1 MEISASRLNLALG
14 GSKIDVMNFLNE
26 IANRYPDAISFAP
39 GRPREDLF
47 EVAKSISCIE
57 AYIQHEEGMCRSL
70 HDGYSALGQYGRT
83 NGIIGGLIAK
93 MLRNDEAIAVK
104 ASDVAVTVG
113 CQEAMC
119 LCLLALCGNPDDV
132 VLVADPAY
140 VGISGAARLLGIEIA
155 SVRCADD
162 GIDLEALEASV
173 ANLRAAGK
181 VPRAF
186 YISPDSSNPTGI
198 TTSKQQRAGLL
209 ELTRRLD
216 IVVLED
222 HAYNYFQYGSDH
234 LPALKSMAGSGH
246 VIYLGSFSK
255 SIYPALRLGFIASDL
270 RVRSS
275 KGHLVPFCDEI
286 SKIKSMLT
294 VNTSPLCQAIAGGLL
309 LRHDCSLREFVEPR
323 RRVLQENLE
332 AMLAA
337 LSTHFPS
344 DDESS
349 YGVNWNRPTGGFF
362 LSLTVPFAVTEED
375 LLVSA
380 REYGVLWTPMSYF
393 YLTRDISNEIRLA
406 FSYVTPSQIETGIAA
421 LADMIR
427 ARAQQ

>member
-14 GSKIDVMNFLNE
+14 ATKMGVMNFLNE

-39 GRPREDLF
+39 GRPREDHF
-47 EVAKSISCIE
+47 EVAQSISCIE

-93 MLRNDEAIAVK
+93 MLRNDEAIAVE
-104 ASDVAVTVG
+104 ANDVAVTVG

-119 LCLLALCGNPDDV
+119 LCLLALCGNPGDV

-140 VGISGAARLLGIEIA
+140 VGISGAARVLGIEIA
-155 SVRCADD
+155 SVPCADD

-186 YISPDSSNPTGI
+186 YLSPDSSNPTGI
-198 TTSKQQRAGLL
+198 TTSEQQRAGLL
-209 ELTRRLD
+209 DLTRRLD

-323 RRVLQENLE
+323 RQVLQENLE

-337 LSTHFPS
+337 LARHFPS
-344 DDESS
+344 ADESS
-349 YGVNWNRPTGGFF
+349 HGVNWNRPTGGFF

-406 FSYVTPSQIETGIAA
+406 FSYVTPRQIETGIAA